1 MKAILPEAPKSFG
14 ELKRSEQ
21 DKLIEYFKGIAFRAA
36 EEQLGKEMRIV
47 FDSYI
52 KMVCITLHD
61 AMGMTED
68 DLIIFLGNHRR
79 LFAKQVRMVRE
90 DTQIEYLNGRM
101 TEIFEKSGFPQEFFD
116 RMLGNG
122 EDEQ

>member
-1 MKAILPEAPKSFG
+1 MNAILPKAPKSFG

-21 DKLIEYFKGIAFRAA
+21 DRLIEYFKGIAFRAA

-90 DTQIEYLNGRM
+90 DTQIEYLNKRM

-116 RMLGNG
+116 KMLGAV
-122 EDEQ
+122 EE